1 MGSQVV
7 SQAVQQPS
15 DDKPSGMAG
24 ISTWPAQIKEY
35 IEDLQAEMR
44 KVTWPTMDQVKATT
58 AVVVAAVFGFAAF
71 FFIVD
76 MAVAQAIDKLFKS
89 FAK

>member
-7 SQAVQQPS
+7 SEAVPS
-15 DDKPSGMAG
+15 PNEVPSRAAG

-35 IEDLQAEMR
+35 VEDLKGEMR
-44 KVTWPTMDQVKATT
+44 KVTWPTPDQVKATT

-71 FFIVD
+71 FFLID
-76 MAVAQAIDKLFKS
+76 FGVAWGIDKLFRT

>member
-7 SQAVQQPS
+7 SEAVQRPS
-15 DDKPSGMAG
+15 TEVPTGMAA

-35 IEDLQAEMR
+35 VEDLQAEMR
-44 KVTWPTMDQVKATT
+44 KVTWPTRDQVKATT

-71 FFIVD
+71 FFAVD
-76 MAVAQAIDKLFKS
+76 FGVAWMIDKLFKT
-89 FAK
+89 FAR

>member
-7 SQAVQQPS
+7 SEAVQRPS
-15 DDKPSGMAG
+15 TEVPSGMAG

-35 IEDLQAEMR
+35 IEDLKSEMR

-71 FFIVD
+71 FFAVD
-76 MAVAQAIDKLFKS
+76 IAVAQMIDKLFRT

>member
-7 SQAVQQPS
+7 SEAVQSQNEVPS
-15 DDKPSGMAG
+15 KPTG
-24 ISTWPAQIKEY
+24 IATWPAQIKEY
-35 IEDLQAEMR
+35 VEDLKAEMR
-44 KVTWPTMDQVKATT
+44 KVTWPTPDQVKATT

-71 FFIVD
+71 FFLID
-76 MAVAQAIDKLFKS
+76 FGVAWGIDKLFRA

>member
-7 SQAVQQPS
+7 SEAVQSQNEFPS
-15 DDKPSGMAG
+15 KPTG
-24 ISTWPAQIKEY
+24 IATWPAQIKEY
-35 IEDLQAEMR
+35 VEDLKAEMR
-44 KVTWPTMDQVKATT
+44 KVTWPTPDQVKATT

-76 MAVAQAIDKLFKS
+76 LAVAQGIDKLFRT
-89 FAK
+89 FAR

>member
-7 SQAVQQPS
+7 SEAVQRPS
-15 DDKPSGMAG
+15 PEVPSGLAG

-35 IEDLQAEMR
+35 IEDLKGEMR

-71 FFIVD
+71 FFLVD
-76 MAVAQAIDKLFKS
+76 IAVAQMIDKLFRT